1 MISPRNSLFS
11 LAFIG
16 LFPAFLG
23 LIRVIDTDARVGSS
37 LVVCAVISMLGFFAT
52 KSAIP
57 LIKRFTLRA
66 GLSGRDINK
75 KGSKEG
81 EKDIPESL
89 GLAPGVVFL
98 VCLILFELLH
108 YYDVTTF
115 VHDLARGRLDFSS
128 LSFSGASDAWLV
140 DYNAALATICFMLFL
155 GFADDVLDIPWR
167 VKLLL
172 PCLASLP
179 LMTAYSGGTG
189 VVVPKPL
196 VTMLHLPSYLELGL
210 IYRIYLVALVI
221 FCSNSINILAGINGL
236 EAGQTF
242 IIACAVLLHNLIQ
255 LAGPAG
261 AVPDIRDGHLF
272 SAYLMLPLAFNT
284 LGLLLFNW
292 YPSQVF
298 VGDTFTYFAGMTLS
312 VAGILGHF
320 SETLLVF
327 FIPQIINFVYSVP
340 QLFKWVPC
348 PRHRLPR
355 YDPGTGLLHATNNMN
370 LVNLFLRVFGPTT
383 ELMLAIWLLSFQVL
397 CCGVG
402 FALHFI
408 LTGIY
413 K

>member
-1 MISPRNSLFS
+1 M
-11 LAFIG
+11 
-16 LFPAFLG
+16 
-23 LIRVIDTDARVGSS
+23 
-37 LVVCAVISMLGFFAT
+37 
-52 KSAIP
+52 
-57 LIKRFTLRA
+57 
-66 GLSGRDINK
+66 
-75 KGSKEG
+75 
-81 EKDIPESL
+81 
-89 GLAPGVVFL
+89 VFL
-98 VCLILFELLH
+98 VCLITFELLH

-115 VHDLARGRLDFSS
+115 VHGLAQGRFDFSS
-128 LSFSGASDAWLV
+128 VSFSGASDAWLV

-196 VTMLHLPSYLELGL
+196 VSLLGQFGLSLPSYLELGI
-210 IYRIYLVALVI
+210 IYRGYLVALVI

-242 IIACAVLLHNLIQ
+242 IIACAVLLHNLVQ
-255 LAGPAG
+255 LARGGPG
-261 AVPDIRDGHLF
+261 SVQDGHLF

-284 LGLLLFNW
+284 LGLLVFNW
-292 YPSQVF
+292 YPSTVF

-340 QLFKWVPC
+340 QLFKWVMLTSTSSLLLAIALALGSHSLSALTRA
-348 PRHRLPR
+348 PRAPR
-355 YDPGTGLLHATNNMN
+355 SARSPGGSRAPSTGFRATTRA
-370 LVNLFLRVFGPTT
+370 RVSSTPPTT
-383 ELMLAIWLLSFQVL
+383 
-397 CCGVG
+397 
-402 FALHFI
+402 
-408 LTGIY
+408 
-413 K
+413 

>member
-1 MISPRNSLFS
+1 M
-11 LAFIG
+11 
-16 LFPAFLG
+16 
-23 LIRVIDTDARVGSS
+23 
-37 LVVCAVISMLGFFAT
+37 
-52 KSAIP
+52 
-57 LIKRFTLRA
+57 
-66 GLSGRDINK
+66 
-75 KGSKEG
+75 
-81 EKDIPESL
+81 
-89 GLAPGVVFL
+89 VFL
-98 VCLILFELLH
+98 VCLITFELLH

-115 VHDLARGRLDFSS
+115 VHGLAQGRFDFSS
-128 LSFSGASDAWLV
+128 VSFSGASDAWLV

-196 VTMLHLPSYLELGL
+196 ISLLGQFGLSLPSYLELGI
-210 IYRIYLVALVI
+210 IYRGYLVALVI

-242 IIACAVLLHNLIQ
+242 IIACAVLLHNLVQ
-255 LAGPAG
+255 LARGGPDS
-261 AVPDIRDGHLF
+261 VQDGHLF

-284 LGLLLFNW
+284 LGLLVFNW
-292 YPSQVF
+292 YPSTVF

-340 QLFKWVPC
+340 QLFKWVMLTSTSSLLLAISLSALTRAPRAPRSALRSFSRWVPC
-348 PRHRLPR
+348 PKHRLPR
-355 YDPGTGLLHATNNMN
+355 YDPSTGLLHATNNMN
-370 LVNLFLRVFGPTT
+370 LVNLFLRVLGPKT
-383 ELMLAIWLLSFQVL
+383 ELMLCIWILAFQAL
-397 CCGVG
+397 CCGFGCV
-402 FALHFI
+402 
-408 LTGIY
+408 LTSFVA
-413 K
+413 

>member
-1 MISPRNSLFS
+1 M
-11 LAFIG
+11 
-16 LFPAFLG
+16 
-23 LIRVIDTDARVGSS
+23 
-37 LVVCAVISMLGFFAT
+37 
-52 KSAIP
+52 
-57 LIKRFTLRA
+57 
-66 GLSGRDINK
+66 
-75 KGSKEG
+75 
-81 EKDIPESL
+81 
-89 GLAPGVVFL
+89 VFL
-98 VCLILFELLH
+98 VCLITFELLH

-115 VHDLARGRLDFSS
+115 VHGLAQGRFDFSS
-128 LSFSGASDAWLV
+128 VSSWGACDAWLV

-196 VTMLHLPSYLELGL
+196 VSLLGQFGLSLPSYLELGI
-210 IYRIYLVALVI
+210 IYRGYLVALVI

-242 IIACAVLLHNLIQ
+242 IIACAVLLHNLVQ
-255 LAGPAG
+255 LARGGPDS
-261 AVPDIRDGHLF
+261 VQDGHLF

-284 LGLLLFNW
+284 LGLLVFNW
-292 YPSQVF
+292 YPSTVF

-340 QLFKWVPC
+340 QLFKWVMLTSTSSLLLAIGSRSRLSLALHALRAPLVLQVGPVPQAPASALRPEHGSP
-348 PRHRLPR
+348 PRHQQHEPRQPLPAGARAEDRAHALHLDPGLPGAVLRFRVRIDLVRRVVTPFPLARRHQPLPR
-355 YDPGTGLLHATNNMN
+355 PHPSSLL
-370 LVNLFLRVFGPTT
+370 VPP
-383 ELMLAIWLLSFQVL
+383 SS
-397 CCGVG
+397 G
-402 FALHFI
+402 FACTFSSP
-408 LTGIY
+408 GITN
-413 K
+413 KTR